1 MVAFTGA
8 LAAPPATYLTAAAAN
23 GTVASGPL
31 KPVFLAFST
40 AAAAKIPGA
49 ELLKYCG
56 DPSDYLLK
64 FKNLNHVVDIYG
76 ALASVPASV
85 KSDITERGG
94 MVANCPIKAGDFD
107 VEKSHKIPLFAAMM
121 PKPNMPAN
129 IGEYFMRSKATLA
142 DGTVVACL
150 TGDSK
155 AFETAM

>member
-1 MVAFTGA
+1 
-8 LAAPPATYLTAAAAN
+8 
-23 GTVASGPL
+23 
-31 KPVFLAFST
+31 
-40 AAAAKIPGA
+40 
-49 ELLKYCG
+49 
-56 DPSDYLLK
+56 
-64 FKNLNHVVDIYG
+64 
-76 ALASVPASV
+76 
-85 KSDITERGG
+85 

-155 AFETAM
+155 AFETAMQSSTGAASSSGSVASSSGSAATYN